1 MRTLTVLTVATV
13 LAAVAVPARPA
24 GRDEA
29 IEPIGPQE
37 FKDLAAALESAA
49 AKWAEGEKT
58 DRDLQRRLRGVN
70 YDHASA
76 DLLATRAA
84 ETRPTGESLYVLNE
98 LLKPLLAARTDAI
111 RAALPHL
118 DRHAARLTAFQQLPE
133 YTERQ
138 ADKLAEDPAR
148 QEQKLATERPIK
160 LRNEQADRFRR
171 ALTTLKVLANEEP
184 WDRELIRQLRLQE
197 SEGDWGYTDTL
208 ETIRAESRRMKRER
222 AKAFYEAV
230 ARLGEELRYQPK
242 RKYVDPGEVKL
253 VADAPSTFAVHEDYA
268 GIRIL
273 EVVNQLATP
282 SRMPAL
288 IVPTPAEIEKHN
300 AAREQDGDN

>member
-1 MRTLTVLTVATV
+1 MRTLTTLAVSAV
-13 LAAVAVPARPA
+13 LAAIAAPARPA
-24 GRDEA
+24 GPDEP

-49 AKWAEGEKT
+49 AKWAEGEKP
-58 DRDLQRRLRGVN
+58 DRELQRRLRGVN
-70 YDHASA
+70 YDESSA
-76 DLLATRAA
+76 ELLAARAA

-98 LLKPLLAARTDAI
+98 LLEPLVAARTDAI
-111 RAALPHL
+111 RAALPHV
-118 DRHAARLTAFQQLPE
+118 DRHAGRLATFQPLPE

-138 ADKLAEDPAR
+138 AEKLAEDPAL

-160 LRNEQADRFRR
+160 LRNEQADRLRR
-171 ALTTLKVLANEEP
+171 TLTTLKVFANEKP
-184 WDRELIRQLRLQE
+184 WDRQLVRQLRRQE

-242 RKYVDPGEVKL
+242 RKYVDPGDVKL
-253 VADAPSTFAVHEDYA
+253 VADAPSTLAVHEDYA

-282 SRMPAL
+282 ARMPAL